1 MKEGGKRNVYTL
13 WQSVATQLP
22 VRYELMGYDNLLGSH
37 YDKYYIDYV
46 HIDVEKS
53 LDDAVFKTPPSMLS
67 VTNCVCG
74 TT

>member
-1 MKEGGKRNVYTL
+1 
-13 WQSVATQLP
+13 
-22 VRYELMGYDNLLGSH
+22 MGYDNLLGSH